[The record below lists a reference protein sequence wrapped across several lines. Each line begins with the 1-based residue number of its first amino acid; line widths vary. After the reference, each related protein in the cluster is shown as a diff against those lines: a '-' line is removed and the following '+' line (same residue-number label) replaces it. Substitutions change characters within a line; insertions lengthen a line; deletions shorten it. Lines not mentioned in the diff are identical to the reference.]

1 MRKIYSKLR
10 QAMVI
15 AVACLVF
22 ASCSSN
28 NDEPEDAT
36 WSTVCEVKFEISQ
49 DLLDVLDITAH
60 NANPDGTIREEPVS
74 KTNTKWTLKGEQIP
88 NNAGVYITFA
98 PKSNFVET
106 DKYDIKILTAYT
118 TFSYKNN
125 ELVDSRTYSRDCDCT
140 MTGKM
145 VKDSLVEKG
154 VGIASGIDS
163 HGSVIDVDTSE
174 IDFGL
179 NIWIGDVDFWG
190 MHYELIY
197 DEGGK
202 KDDIPQDDVP
212 QEGAWSSCYDVKF
225 EIGYDMFEALDITAH
240 IANPD
245 GTYREETL
253 VYDEDLPTSV
263 NWEDQYNDAVVSW
276 SLNSDFEEYS
286 NYAAVVLTFVPK
298 QNISYPSF
306 RIKATMTGSLYRDGK
321 HITSYT
327 YDEGKWVGYMMPD
340 ELEIWATHGLGV
352 ALEVCRGE
360 YVDEISDENIFDFDI
375 NPGWSDWRWLWDFVY
390 GHK

>member
-1 MRKIYSKLR
+1 
-10 QAMVI
+10 
-15 AVACLVF
+15 
-22 ASCSSN
+22 
-28 NDEPEDAT
+28 
-36 WSTVCEVKFEISQ
+36 
-49 DLLDVLDITAH
+49 
-60 NANPDGTIREEPVS
+60 
-74 KTNTKWTLKGEQIP
+74 
-88 NNAGVYITFA
+88 
-98 PKSNFVET
+98 
-106 DKYDIKILTAYT
+106 
-118 TFSYKNN
+118 
-125 ELVDSRTYSRDCDCT
+125 
-140 MTGKM
+140 
-145 VKDSLVEKG
+145 
-154 VGIASGIDS
+154 
-163 HGSVIDVDTSE
+163 
-174 IDFGL
+174 
-179 NIWIGDVDFWG
+179 
-190 MHYELIY
+190 
-197 DEGGK
+197 
-202 KDDIPQDDVP
+202 
-212 QEGAWSSCYDVKF
+212 
-225 EIGYDMFEALDITAH
+225 MFEALDITAH